1 MTPAMQDFNGVQG
14 KQYGTCLAA
23 MTLCFVEL
31 PMRVSVWGLRKGSL
45 TLKKQINQEVMFW
58 PKNLDYA
65 VRQNYFC
72 ILVSS
77 LSVCNLDYIT

>member
-1 MTPAMQDFNGVQG
+1 MFSGYDTMLCGASNVGFCLGFKKGFTDF
-14 KQYGTCLAA
+14 K
-23 MTLCFVEL
+23 
-31 PMRVSVWGLRKGSL
+31 
-45 TLKKQINQEVMFW
+45 KKQINQEVMFW